1 MRAISNLAVSADYRP
16 NILQAKALPLAVS
29 MLRNAQL
36 QGSGSHTF
44 AVLCHA
50 ARAIGNL
57 CAGGEIAAAMQQKA
71 AAEGSIAVLL
81 PLLSRER
88 EHHEDMQ
95 KAGVAHRLSQ
105 SMDELLR
112 ETVRALAKLSAL
124 RQNQRP
130 LVESEQ
136 LHLIVKLMG
145 SSETSLGVKAECLE
159 LLGHLADVPQVARTS
174 GAIPCAIP
182 CAILRNYSHAFPPRD
197 RQGHGVLPPVGR
209 RHVLRR

>member
-1 MRAISNLAVSADYRP
+1 
-16 NILQAKALPLAVS
+16 
-29 MLRNAQL
+29 
-36 QGSGSHTF
+36 
-44 AVLCHA
+44 
-50 ARAIGNL
+50 
-57 CAGGEIAAAMQQKA
+57 MQ
-71 AAEGSIAVLL
+71 GSIAVLL

-136 LHLIVKLMG
+136 VAGRHCLHLLH
-145 SSETSLGVKAECLE
+145 
-159 LLGHLADVPQVARTS
+159 LLHLHHHHHR
-174 GAIPCAIP
+174 GYLI
-182 CAILRNYSHAFPPRD
+182 
-197 RQGHGVLPPVGR
+197 GVLLSPLSCQDSR
-209 RHVLRR
+209 RRPLVRSPGP